1 MKHIAIFNTSGDVRT
16 ALDEQTL
23 LNPYVALV
31 SGSLDYN
38 SIKAGP
44 ECYIEDSDG
53 NIYLPTGKTEDG
65 GNIDYYFDFQADVDA
80 TWTLYH
86 KGNVVTA
93 VSGTIYWYQDCNGQA
108 TTVEQMDMEGAPIAN
123 IAPSTPI
130 SYDEPIQ
137 HITQTTLGY
146 GDGAYTFDADIYIP
160 YCGEDPS
167 TSSSGSAS

>member
-1 MKHIAIFNTSGDVRT
+1 MKHIAIFNTSGDVQT

-38 SIKAGP
+38 SLKAGP
-44 ECYIEDSDG
+44 ECYVEDSDG
-53 NIYLPTGKTEDG
+53 NIYLPTGRTEEG
-65 GNIDYYFDFQADVDA
+65 GIIYYKFDFQADVDA

-93 VSGTIYWYQDCNGQA
+93 GSGTIIWYQECNGNA
-108 TTVEQMDMEGAPIAN
+108 NSVEQITVNGAQIAN

-137 HITQTTLGY
+137 HITDTILDY
-146 GDGAYTFDADIYIP
+146 GEREGAYNFDADIYIP

-167 TSSSGSAS
+167 SSGSAS

>member
-1 MKHIAIFNTSGDVRT
+1 MKHIAIFNTSGDVQT

-31 SGSLDYN
+31 SGSGLDYN
-38 SIKAGP
+38 SLEPVP

-53 NIYLPTGKTEDG
+53 NIYLPTGRTEEG
-65 GNIDYYFDFQADVDA
+65 GIIYYAFDFQADVDA

-86 KGNVVTA
+86 KGNVVVA
-93 VSGTIYWYQDCNGQA
+93 GSGTINWYQDCNGQA
-108 TTVEQMDMEGAPIAN
+108 TNVDQKNVNGAPIAN

-137 HITQTTLGY
+137 HITYASLEY
-146 GDGAYTFDADIYIP
+146 GDGAYSFDANIYIP

-167 TSSSGSAS
+167 SSGSAS

>member
-1 MKHIAIFNTSGDVRT
+1 MRHIQTFSDSGDVQT
-16 ALDEQTL
+16 ALYEQTL

-53 NIYLPTGKTEDG
+53 NIYLPTGRTEEG
-65 GNIDYYFDFQADVDA
+65 GIIDYNFDFQADVDA

-86 KGNVVTA
+86 MGNVVTA
-93 VSGTIYWYQDCNGQA
+93 GSGTITWFQDCNGQA
-108 TTVEQMDMEGAPIAN
+108 TSVEQMSVDGAPIAN

-137 HITQTTLGY
+137 HITYANLEY
-146 GDGAYTFDADIYIP
+146 GDGAYSFHANIAIP

-167 TSSSGSAS
+167 SSSSAS